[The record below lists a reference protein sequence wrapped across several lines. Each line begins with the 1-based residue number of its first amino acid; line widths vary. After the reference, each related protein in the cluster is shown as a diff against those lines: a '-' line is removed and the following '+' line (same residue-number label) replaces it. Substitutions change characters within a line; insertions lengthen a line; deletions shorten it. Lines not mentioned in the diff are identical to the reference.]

1 MNNKGKLI
9 LFSGPSGVGK
19 DTLLEVLYDKMPDL
33 IHSVSATTRKIRDNE
48 VNGKDYYFISK
59 EEFELMI
66 QSGNILEY
74 TKYGN
79 NLYGTPKKPIDD
91 WLKQGKTV
99 ILKIEVHG
107 AKQIKQLYKDSV
119 AIFILP
125 PSIDILEKRL
135 RKRGTEDE
143 EDLRK
148 RMEIAISEI
157 EQSSEYDYVIFN
169 DNLDTAVDEII
180 EILNNLN

>member
-1 MNNKGKLI
+1 MNNNGRLI

-19 DTLLEVLYDKMPDL
+19 DTLLDVLYKKMPEL
-33 IHSVSATTRKIRDNE
+33 VQSVSATTRKMRENE

-59 EEFELMI
+59 DEFESMI
-66 QSGNILEY
+66 NSGNILEY
-74 TKYGN
+74 TQYGS

-91 WLKQGKTV
+91 WLKEGKSV

-107 AKQIKQLYKDSV
+107 ATKIKELYKDSI

-125 PSIDILEKRL
+125 PSIEILEQRL
-135 RKRGTEDE
+135 RKRGTENE

-148 RMEIAISEI
+148 RMEIAVSEI
-157 EQSSEYDYVIFN
+157 ERSSDYDYVIYN
-169 DNLDTAVDEII
+169 DNLETAVDEIV
-180 EILNNLN
+180 EILKK

>member
-1 MNNKGKLI
+1 MNKEGRLI

-19 DTLLEVLYDKMPDL
+19 DTLLEILYKKMPEL
-33 IHSVSATTRKIRDNE
+33 VQSISATTRKMRENE
-48 VNGKDYYFISK
+48 IDGKDYHFISR
-59 EEFELMI
+59 EDFELMI

-74 TKYGN
+74 TQYGD

-91 WLKQGKTV
+91 WLNEGKNV

-107 AKQIKQLYKDSV
+107 AKQIKQLYKEKSI

-125 PSIDILEKRL
+125 PSIEVLEQRL

-143 EDLRK
+143 VDLQK
-148 RMEIAISEI
+148 RMKIAISEI
-157 EQSSEYDYVIFN
+157 EQSSDYDYIVYN
-169 DNLDTAVDEII
+169 DDLEKAVDDVIA
-180 EILNNLN
+180 ILNK

>member
-1 MNNKGKLI
+1 MNNEGRLI

-19 DTLLEVLYDKMPDL
+19 DTLLELLYKKRPDL
-33 IHSVSATTRKIRDNE
+33 VHSVSATTRKMRENE
-48 VNGKDYYFISK
+48 IHGKDYYFISN
-59 EEFELMI
+59 EDFELMI

-91 WLKQGKTV
+91 WLSSGKTI

-107 AKQIKQLYKDSV
+107 AKQIKKLYKDAI

-125 PSIDILEKRL
+125 PSIEVLEQRL
-135 RKRGTEDE
+135 RKRGTDNE
-143 EDLRK
+143 EDLKK
-148 RMEIAISEI
+148 RMEIALSEI
-157 EQSSEYDYVIFN
+157 ETSSEYDYVIYN
-169 DNLDTAVDEII
+169 DNLETAVDEII
-180 EILNNLN
+180 EILNK

>member
-1 MNNKGKLI
+1 MINNGRLI

-19 DTLLEVLYDKMPDL
+19 DTLLELLYKKKPDL
-33 IHSVSATTRKIRDNE
+33 RRSISATTRKKRENE
-48 VNGKDYYFISK
+48 VDGKDYYFISK

-74 TKYGN
+74 TKYGD
-79 NLYGTPKKPIDD
+79 NLYGTPKKPIDE
-91 WLKQGKTV
+91 WLKDGKSV

-107 AKQIKQLYKDSV
+107 AKQIKQLYKNSV

-125 PSIDILEKRL
+125 PSIEILEERL

-143 EDLRK
+143 ADLQK
-148 RMEIAISEI
+148 RMNIAISEI
-157 EQSSEYDYVIFN
+157 AQSSEYDYVVYN
-169 DNLDTAVDEII
+169 DNLETAVDEII
-180 EILNNLN
+180 EILNK

>member
-1 MNNKGKLI
+1 MINNGRLI

-19 DTLLEVLYDKMPDL
+19 DTLLELLYKKKPDL
-33 IHSVSATTRKIRDNE
+33 RRSISATTRKKRENE
-48 VNGKDYYFISK
+48 VDGKDYYFISK

-74 TKYGN
+74 TKYGD
-79 NLYGTPKKPIDD
+79 NLYGTPKKPIDE
-91 WLKQGKTV
+91 WLKDGKSV

-107 AKQIKQLYKDSV
+107 AKQIKQLYKNSV

-125 PSIDILEKRL
+125 PSIEILEERL

-143 EDLRK
+143 SDLQK
-148 RMEIAISEI
+148 RMNIAISEI
-157 EQSSEYDYVIFN
+157 AQSSEYDYVVYN
-169 DNLDTAVDEII
+169 DNLETAVDEII
-180 EILNNLN
+180 EILNK

>member
-1 MNNKGKLI
+1 MNNSGRLI

-19 DTLLEVLYDKMPDL
+19 DTLLELLYKKKPDL
-33 IHSVSATTRKIRDNE
+33 LRSVSATTRKKRENE

-74 TKYGN
+74 TKYGD
-79 NLYGTPKKPIDD
+79 NLYGTPKKPIDE
-91 WLKQGKTV
+91 WLKDGKSV

-107 AKQIKQLYKDSV
+107 AKQIKQLYKNSV

-125 PSIDILEKRL
+125 PSIEILEERL

-143 EDLRK
+143 KDLRE
-148 RMEIAISEI
+148 RMNIAISEI
-157 EQSSEYDYVIFN
+157 AQSSEYDYVVYN
-169 DNLDTAVDEII
+169 DNLETAVDEII
-180 EILNNLN
+180 EILNK

>member
-1 MNNKGKLI
+1 MNNSGRLI

-19 DTLLEVLYDKMPDL
+19 DTLLELLYKKKPDL
-33 IHSVSATTRKIRDNE
+33 LRSVSATTRKKRENE

-74 TKYGN
+74 TKYGD
-79 NLYGTPKKPIDD
+79 NLYGTPKKPIDE
-91 WLKQGKTV
+91 WLKDGKSV

-107 AKQIKQLYKDSV
+107 AKQIKQLYKNSV

-125 PSIDILEKRL
+125 PSIEILEERL

-143 EDLRK
+143 KDLRE
-148 RMEIAISEI
+148 RMNIAISEI
-157 EQSSEYDYVIFN
+157 AQSSEYDYVVFN
-169 DNLDTAVDEII
+169 DNLETAVDEII
-180 EILNNLN
+180 EILNKTI

>member
-1 MNNKGKLI
+1 MINNGRLI

-19 DTLLEVLYDKMPDL
+19 DTLLELLYKKKPDL
-33 IHSVSATTRKIRDNE
+33 RRSISATTRKKRKNE
-48 VNGKDYYFISK
+48 VDGKDYYFISK

-74 TKYGN
+74 TKYGD
-79 NLYGTPKKPIDD
+79 NLYGTPKKPIDE
-91 WLKQGKTV
+91 WLKDGKSV

-107 AKQIKQLYKDSV
+107 AKQIKQLYKNSV

-125 PSIDILEKRL
+125 PSIEILEERL

-143 EDLRK
+143 SDLQK
-148 RMEIAISEI
+148 RMNIAISEI
-157 EQSSEYDYVIFN
+157 AQSSEYDYVVYN
-169 DNLDTAVDEII
+169 DNLETAVDEII
-180 EILNNLN
+180 EILNK

>member
-1 MNNKGKLI
+1 MNSNGRLI

-19 DTLLEVLYDKMPDL
+19 DTLLELLYKKKPDL
-33 IHSVSATTRKIRDNE
+33 VHSVSATTRNRRENE

-59 EEFELMI
+59 EDFELMI

-74 TKYGN
+74 TQYGS

-91 WLKQGKTV
+91 WLSQGKTI

-107 AKQIKQLYKDSV
+107 AKQIKRLYKNSV
-119 AIFILP
+119 SVFILP
-125 PSIDILEKRL
+125 PSIEVLEQRL

-143 EDLRK
+143 DDLKR
-148 RMEIAISEI
+148 RMETALSEI
-157 EQSSEYDYVIFN
+157 EESSGYDYVIYN
-169 DNLDTAVDEII
+169 DNLETAVDEII
-180 EILNNLN
+180 EILNKN